1 MYINGSSIYKQEALN
16 KTKLLILFLTPIYI
30 LILMKGK
37 KESEFFV
44 KLISKDEKEV
54 TLNSKYIIKSDEEL
68 F

>member
-1 MYINGSSIYKQEALN
+1 MYLNGSSIYKQEALN
-16 KTKLLILFLTPIYI
+16 KSKLLILFLTPIYI

>member
-1 MYINGSSIYKQEALN
+1 MYLNGGSIYKQEASN
-16 KTKLLILFLTPIYI
+16 KSKLLILFLTPIYI
-30 LILMKGK
+30 LILMKAK

-54 TLNSKYIIKSDEEL
+54 TLNSKYIVKSDEEL

>member
-1 MYINGSSIYKQEALN
+1 
-16 KTKLLILFLTPIYI
+16 
-30 LILMKGK
+30 MKGK

-54 TLNSKYIIKSDEEL
+54 TLNSKYIVKSDEEL

>member
-1 MYINGSSIYKQEALN
+1 MYLNGSSIYKQEALN
-16 KTKLLILFLTPIYI
+16 KSKLLILFLTPIYI

-54 TLNSKYIIKSDEEL
+54 TLNSKYIVKSDEEL